1 MRTQQSGF
9 TLIELIAVLVILG
22 ILAATAVPKFI
33 DLSDE
38 AQIAATDN
46 IAGSIES
53 ASALNHAVDIANE
66 AGLSSDTF
74 ETIDNCD
81 DAGSLLAG
89 GLPAG
94 YTVAAAAVGDKATVT
109 CTLTHTAS
117 TDTQAFSIIGAAPQ
131 AHCRLIALYK
141 AQTNKGFTL
150 LELIAVLVLVGILA
164 GKILQQRKKT

>member
-1 MRTQQSGF
+1 MMTRQQSGF

-33 DLSDE
+33 DLSGE
-38 AQIAATDN
+38 AQVAATDS

-66 AGLSSDTF
+66 AGLSTDSF

-81 DAGSLLAG
+81 DAGSLLSG
-89 GLPAG
+89 GLPTG
-94 YTVAAAAVGDKATVT
+94 YTVAASAIADRATVT

-117 TDTQAFSIIGAAPQ
+117 SDTETFAMIGAQ
-131 AHCRLIALYK
+131 
-141 AQTNKGFTL
+141 
-150 LELIAVLVLVGILA
+150 
-164 GKILQQRKKT
+164 